1 MQFKK
6 AHIRKLKWNGFFQS
20 ILWILSGVIFWVM
33 DYDNKLV
40 VAKLAGTLLVVQG
53 VGQLLLFIQED
64 EHFRFSIVS
73 LIHSV
78 CASFTGIWLMVRSY
92 EAVNY
97 IHLAFAF
104 IMVLHMV
111 ENLLLGYRLRLLR
124 SQVGWISYL
133 LAFSSIICAILIVC
147 LREVDIVYMA
157 IGSILVVN
165 GIIGLWVWRHYEN
178 KSIAEMGI

>member
-1 MQFKK
+1 
-6 AHIRKLKWNGFFQS
+6 
-20 ILWILSGVIFWVM
+20 
-33 DYDNKLV
+33 
-40 VAKLAGTLLVVQG
+40 
-53 VGQLLLFIQED
+53 
-64 EHFRFSIVS
+64 
-73 LIHSV
+73 
-78 CASFTGIWLMVRSY
+78 
-92 EAVNY
+92 
-97 IHLAFAF
+97 
-104 IMVLHMV
+104 MVLHMV